1 MKPPRTTTRLAT
13 VPLVLGD
20 YPARLRRIADWIDQ
34 TVRVGTDEAEQLRSD
49 AAMLDNL
56 TLAIVARMKDAR

>member
-1 MKPPRTTTRLAT
+1 MTPIRTKRLAT

-20 YPARLRRIADWIDQ
+20 YPARLRAVADWIDR
-34 TVRVGTDEAEQLRSD
+34 TVRFGTDEAEQLRGD